1 MAGELRSAAKSRRQ
15 RDLQIAGTK
24 RTTGVV
30 TEFVD
35 GTHVMVSLGIREVKA
50 TIPVTVEGIT
60 LGSSVIVRESNS
72 SVVEAILSGPAG
84 AVEYISS
91 ANQSVANSATAR
103 LTNWDTDT
111 TNSVD
116 RGSWTDDG
124 AGLFT
129 CVRPGRY
136 RVQCDA
142 TVAGGGSGY
151 WQLMIRV
158 NGTAVRRSWYVQ
170 GSSATTGTV
179 RGSYIYAE
187 GDTVDIAVFNSTGA
201 ARNVWGGSI
210 DSSWLTIQA
219 NP

>member
-1 MAGELRSAAKSRRQ
+1 MGATDEEMRAAKARERMNRSARREQ
-15 RDLQIAGTK
+15 GTVLSA
-24 RTTGVV
+24 TGTSAEVSVGISTVWAVIPASVNGVAEGSTVV
-30 TEFVD
+30 VQMSNTP
-35 GTHVMVSLGIREVKA
+35 
-50 TIPVTVEGIT
+50 TI
-60 LGSSVIVRESNS
+60 ES
-72 SVVEAILSGPAG
+72 ILSGPAG
-84 AVEYISS
+84 VVEYTSS
-91 ANQSVANSATAR
+91 TNQSVADGATAR
-103 LTNWDTDT
+103 LANWVADE

-116 RGSWTDDG
+116 RGSWSHDG

-129 CVRPGRY
+129 CVRSGRY
-136 RVQCDA
+136 RVTCDA

-170 GSSATTGTV
+170 GSTATTGTV
-179 RGSYIYAE
+179 RGSRIYAE
-187 GDTVDIAVFNSTGA
+187 GDTVDIAVFNSTGG